1 MFVMN
6 NFLQENAD
14 QINSLEEKLS
24 SYLPLE
30 QFLKNDD
37 AILCVKACGEKTK
50 EYLDSSK
57 IKKLIKLITEEPE
70 DDNQIR
76 GHKIPYIASE
86 ILKLDCPYIL
96 ERFILSEKE
105 YNEKYNNKKPTENK
119 EDGVNEKTGN
129 ENSNNCGELD
139 KNNIESK
146 NDNQK
151 ENNIG
156 KENNEKN
163 GEEYKFMD
171 SDEDSDKDSD
181 DDSDKDNNENN
192 DKKDVINKNMDLK
205 NNADGNKSNAN
216 NDEEKN
222 KQNSINE
229 KKDENSDKEKED
241 EKMNNEKEESKKEA
255 EDKTTE
261 DKNKNILKENE
272 IEKKKDEDN
281 FNSKNDILKEEKK
294 EEVKKI
300 EEEKNNNPDTNNN
313 NNVQAKNSDKDSSS
327 DSSGSDDSD
336 DSGSGKEEMN
346 DLYSSNK
353 NEKYDENNPH
363 NVYLDLLINFV
374 MSDKPE
380 LNYVLSGYFLNVIQI
395 LLDKYPS
402 KLLTYLYNIRK
413 DALKRIVF
421 RSHQNVFSTLS
432 SKLLNLENFK
442 KSDEPDDYINNNIN
456 FRNELVGDIIK
467 SMNLEGFKDES
478 GKIFIECDMESKLL
492 FLFNLISDNKY
503 VVEYLLAK
511 NDIYVHILGI
521 LDIQLFTDKECSDN
535 NFDKKYG
542 LYRLFLNLV
551 IKLVKTINLN
561 EDYNFPTEFN
571 NNCIQKEK
579 SELSF
584 NEYMIIIFEN
594 ILKNNFM
601 PKKPAFIIG
610 NGSKIQYEGLG
621 RLNINI
627 LDLVAEML
635 TFMKKIPNIF
645 DSILINNNFVQ
656 NSINYFFK
664 YQWNN
669 LYHQKFILLFKIYLK
684 EEINH
689 KEITEF
695 IFGKYKLHEILTN
708 YLNSSPEAD
717 TDEDKPKKFKFDSGK
732 KINSGVYVHIIDL
745 MYKIQVYSG
754 LQTFTKEEREKLKII
769 NLGEY
774 EFLESEKCEREEK
787 KIDISQRIGNILK
800 ESQEW
805 NNAMDNIVMPII
817 KKFEYKFS
825 ESEATND
832 NDNNN
837 NKKDESTNSTESN
850 GVSNFGKEGIEI
862 SPNVI
867 RRNRTPP
874 PSPIKNKARRNMLM
888 KERMNSRR
896 KKYVVEEDF
905 FGENGDKGDKKE
917 NDINNDSNDKNG
929 DNIDEINIA
938 LEKNKSLELKEIKK
952 DIDKDPSIEKEEENK
967 IINNNI
973 DIKKQFDINE
983 EKITFDLPKNR
994 DKNIKSEPKRRVN
1007 INNDRRRRKMKS
1019 NKAYDDADFWED

>member
-6 NFLQENAD
+6 NFLQENNE
-14 QINSLEEKLS
+14 QINALEEKLS
-24 SYLPLE
+24 NYLPLE
-30 QFLKNDD
+30 QFLRNDE

-50 EYLDSSK
+50 EYLNSTK

-96 ERFILSEKE
+96 DRFILSEKE
-105 YNEKYNNKKPTENK
+105 YDEKYNNNNKQVENK
-119 EDGVNEKTGN
+119 VDGAIEKTGN
-129 ENSNNCGELD
+129 ENENKAEELNN
-139 KNNIESK
+139 NNIGSE
-146 NDNQK
+146 NDSQK

-156 KENNEKN
+156 KENNEKK
-163 GEEYKFMD
+163 GEEYKFID
-171 SDEDSDKDSD
+171 SDEDSEKDSNE
-181 DDSDKDNNENN
+181 DSDKENNEND
-192 DKKDVINKNMDLK
+192 DKKDDINENKDLK
-205 NNADGNKSNAN
+205 NDIDKNKSNDN
-216 NDEEKN
+216 NDEEKG
-222 KQNSINE
+222 KQNIN
-229 KKDENSDKEKED
+229 KDDKHENSDKEN
-241 EKMNNEKEESKKEA
+241 EKLDNEKEGIKKEL
-255 EDKTTE
+255 EDKGNE
-261 DKNKNILKENE
+261 DKNKDILKENE
-272 IEKKKDEDN
+272 IDKKKHEDN
-281 FNSKNDILKEEKK
+281 FNIKNDKLTDEKK
-294 EEVKKI
+294 EEEKKI
-300 EEEKNNNPDTNNN
+300 EEEKNNNPVTNNN
-313 NNVQAKNSDKDSSS
+313 NNGKTKNCDKDSSS

-336 DSGSGKEEMN
+336 DDSSSEKGEMN
-346 DLYSSNK
+346 DLNSSNK

-374 MSDKPE
+374 MNDKPE

-432 SKLLNLENFK
+432 SKLLNLENYK

-467 SMNLEGFKDES
+467 SMNLEGFKDET
-478 GKIFIECDMESKLL
+478 GKFFIECDMESKLL
-492 FLFNLISDNKY
+492 FLFNLFNDNKY
-503 VVEYLLAK
+503 VVEYLLEK
-511 NDIYVHILGI
+511 NDIYIHLLGL
-521 LDIQLFTDKECSDN
+521 LDIKLFPDNECSDN
-535 NFDKKYG
+535 NFDKKYA

-551 IKLVKTINLN
+551 IKLVKTLNLN
-561 EDYNFPTEFN
+561 EKYNFPTEFN
-571 NNCIQKEK
+571 YDCIKKEK
-579 SELSF
+579 NELSF
-584 NEYMIIIFEN
+584 NQYMIIIFEN
-594 ILKNNFM
+594 ILKNNFV

-610 NGSKIQYEGLG
+610 RGCKIEYEGLG
-621 RLNINI
+621 RLNISI

-645 DSILINNNFVQ
+645 DSILINNNFIQ

-669 LYHQKFILLFKIYLK
+669 LYHQKFISSFKIYLK
-684 EEINH
+684 EESNH

-708 YLNSSPEAD
+708 YLNSSPEEETNA
-717 TDEDKPKKFKFDSGK
+717 DKPKKFKFDSGK
-732 KINSGVYVHIIDL
+732 KINSGVYVHIFDL

-754 LQTFTKEEREKLKII
+754 LQTFTKEEKAKLKIV

-774 EFLESEKCEREEK
+774 EFLESEKIEREEK

-825 ESEATND
+825 PSEATDSND
-832 NDNNN
+832 
-837 NKKDESTNSTESN
+837 KKDASSNSTESN

-862 SPNVI
+862 SPSVI

-905 FGENGDKGDKKE
+905 YGENEDKGEKKE
-917 NDINNDSNDKNG
+917 NDTNKDDIKNG
-929 DNIDEINIA
+929 DNIDEINNT
-938 LEKNKSLELKEIKK
+938 LEKNKSLESKEIKK
-952 DIDKDPSIEKEEENK
+952 EIDKEISNEKVEENQL
-967 IINNNI
+967 INNNI
-973 DIKKQFDINE
+973 EVNKRFDLSE

-994 DKNIKSEPKRRVN
+994 DKNVKSEPKRRVN

>member
-1 MFVMN
+1 
-6 NFLQENAD
+6 
-14 QINSLEEKLS
+14 
-24 SYLPLE
+24 
-30 QFLKNDD
+30 
-37 AILCVKACGEKTK
+37 
-50 EYLDSSK
+50 
-57 IKKLIKLITEEPE
+57 
-70 DDNQIR
+70 
-76 GHKIPYIASE
+76 
-86 ILKLDCPYIL
+86 
-96 ERFILSEKE
+96 
-105 YNEKYNNKKPTENK
+105 
-119 EDGVNEKTGN
+119 
-129 ENSNNCGELD
+129 
-139 KNNIESK
+139 
-146 NDNQK
+146 
-151 ENNIG
+151 
-156 KENNEKN
+156 
-163 GEEYKFMD
+163 
-171 SDEDSDKDSD
+171 
-181 DDSDKDNNENN
+181 
-192 DKKDVINKNMDLK
+192 
-205 NNADGNKSNAN
+205 
-216 NDEEKN
+216 
-222 KQNSINE
+222 
-229 KKDENSDKEKED
+229 
-241 EKMNNEKEESKKEA
+241 
-255 EDKTTE
+255 
-261 DKNKNILKENE
+261 
-272 IEKKKDEDN
+272 
-281 FNSKNDILKEEKK
+281 
-294 EEVKKI
+294 
-300 EEEKNNNPDTNNN
+300 
-313 NNVQAKNSDKDSSS
+313 
-327 DSSGSDDSD
+327 
-336 DSGSGKEEMN
+336 
-346 DLYSSNK
+346 
-353 NEKYDENNPH
+353 
-363 NVYLDLLINFV
+363 
-374 MSDKPE
+374 
-380 LNYVLSGYFLNVIQI
+380 
-395 LLDKYPS
+395 
-402 KLLTYLYNIRK
+402 
-413 DALKRIVF
+413 
-421 RSHQNVFSTLS
+421 
-432 SKLLNLENFK
+432 
-442 KSDEPDDYINNNIN
+442 
-456 FRNELVGDIIK
+456 
-467 SMNLEGFKDES
+467 
-478 GKIFIECDMESKLL
+478 
-492 FLFNLISDNKY
+492 
-503 VVEYLLAK
+503 
-511 NDIYVHILGI
+511 
-521 LDIQLFTDKECSDN
+521 
-535 NFDKKYG
+535 
-542 LYRLFLNLV
+542 
-551 IKLVKTINLN
+551 
-561 EDYNFPTEFN
+561 
-571 NNCIQKEK
+571 
-579 SELSF
+579 
-584 NEYMIIIFEN
+584 
-594 ILKNNFM
+594 M

-635 TFMKKIPNIF
+635 IFMKKIPNIF

-917 NDINNDSNDKNG
+917 NDINNDNNDKNG

-952 DIDKDPSIEKEEENK
+952 DIDKDPSNEKEEENK

-1007 INNDRRRRKMKS
+1007 INNDRRRRKIKS

>member
-14 QINSLEEKLS
+14 QINTLEEKLS

-37 AILCVKACGEKTK
+37 AILCVKACGEKTR
-50 EYLDSSK
+50 EYLNSAK
-57 IKKLIKLITEEPE
+57 IKKLIKLITEEPD

-76 GHKIPYIASE
+76 GHKIPYVASE

-105 YNEKYNNKKPTENK
+105 YNEKYNQNNNKPVENK
-119 EDGVNEKTGN
+119 VDGTNEKTEN
-129 ENSNNCGELD
+129 ENSSKSEELN
-139 KNNIESK
+139 NNIK
-146 NDNQK
+146 TQNDSQK
-151 ENNIG
+151 ENNKG

-163 GEEYKFMD
+163 GEEYKFID
-171 SDEDSDKDSD
+171 SDEDSEKESDEDSDKENNGKKDAVNENKD
-181 DDSDKDNNENN
+181 IKSDKEE
-192 DKKDVINKNMDLK
+192 
-205 NNADGNKSNAN
+205 NKSNIN

-222 KQNSINE
+222 KENLIKEKKEENSDSNTDKENEKNNEKEKSKKETEDKINEDKNENIVKENEKEE
-229 KKDENSDKEKED
+229 KKDEN
-241 EKMNNEKEESKKEA
+241 
-255 EDKTTE
+255 
-261 DKNKNILKENE
+261 
-272 IEKKKDEDN
+272 N
-281 FNSKNDILKEEKK
+281 FNNKNDILTEEKK
-294 EEVKKI
+294 EE
-300 EEEKNNNPDTNNN
+300 ENNNNPDT
-313 NNVQAKNSDKDSSS
+313 KNKNKEKSKKSDKDSSS

-336 DSGSGKEEMN
+336 DDSDSEKVN
-346 DLYSSNK
+346 DLNSPNN

-363 NVYLDLLINFV
+363 NAYLDLLINFV

-380 LNYVLSGYFLNVIQI
+380 LNYVLSGYFLNVVQI

-402 KLLTYLYNIRK
+402 KLLTYLYDIRK

-432 SKLLNLENFK
+432 SKLLNLENYK
-442 KSDEPDDYINNNIN
+442 KTDEPDDYINNNIN

-478 GKIFIECDMESKLL
+478 GKIFIECDMECKLL
-492 FLFNLISDNKY
+492 FLFNLINDNKY
-503 VVEYLLAK
+503 VVEYLLGK
-511 NDIYVHILGI
+511 NDIYVHLLGL
-521 LDIQLFTDKECSDN
+521 LDIKLFTDNESSDN
-535 NFDKKYG
+535 NFEKKYA

-551 IKLVKTINLN
+551 IKLVKTLNLK

-579 SELSF
+579 NELSF

-610 NGSKIQYEGLG
+610 KGSKIQYEGLG

-627 LDLVAEML
+627 LDFVAEML
-635 TFMKKIPNIF
+635 IFMKKIPNIF

-669 LYHQKFILLFKIYLK
+669 LYHQKFILLFKTYLK
-684 EEINH
+684 EESNH

-708 YLNSSPEAD
+708 YLNLGPDAEANP
-717 TDEDKPKKFKFDSGK
+717 DKPKKFKFDSGK

-745 MYKIQVYSG
+745 MYKIQVYAG
-754 LQTFTKEEREKLKII
+754 LKTFTNEEREKLKII

-800 ESQEW
+800 ESKEW

-825 ESEATND
+825 ESEATDNND
-832 NDNNN
+832 NKDTSTNNN
-837 NKKDESTNSTESN
+837 ESN
-850 GVSNFGKEGIEI
+850 MVSNFGKEGIEI
-862 SPNVI
+862 SPNVL

-905 FGENGDKGDKKE
+905 YGENDDKNEDKGDKNE
-917 NDINNDSNDKNG
+917 NDANNDNDNKNVE
-929 DNIDEINIA
+929 NIDEINNA
-938 LEKNKSLELKEIKK
+938 LEKNKSLESKEIKK
-952 DIDKDPSIEKEEENK
+952 DINKEISNEKNEENS
-967 IINNNI
+967 IINRNI
-973 DIKKQFDINE
+973 EVKNLFDINE
-983 EKITFDLPKNR
+983 DKITFDLPKGR

>member
-6 NFLQENAD
+6 NFLQENNE
-14 QINSLEEKLS
+14 QISALEEKLS
-24 SYLPLE
+24 NYLPLE
-30 QFLKNDD
+30 QFLKNDE

-50 EYLDSSK
+50 EYLNSSK

-86 ILKLDCPYIL
+86 ILKLDCPFIL
-96 ERFILSEKE
+96 DRFILSEKE
-105 YNEKYNNKKPTENK
+105 YDEKYNNNNNKQVEKKV
-119 EDGVNEKTGN
+119 DGAIEKTGN
-129 ENSNNCGELD
+129 ENENKAEEL
-139 KNNIESK
+139 N
-146 NDNQK
+146 NDNTGSQNDSQK
-151 ENNIG
+151 ENNMG
-156 KENNEKN
+156 KENNEKKD
-163 GEEYKFMD
+163 EEYKFID
-171 SDEDSDKDSD
+171 SDEDSEKDSNE
-181 DDSDKDNNENN
+181 DSDKENNEND
-192 DKKDVINKNMDLK
+192 DKKDDINEKKDLK
-205 NNADGNKSNAN
+205 IDIDKNKSNDN
-216 NDEEKN
+216 NDEEKG
-222 KQNSINE
+222 KQNLNNE
-229 KKDENSDKEKED
+229 EKHENSDKK
-241 EKMNNEKEESKKEA
+241 NEKLDNDKEGTKKEL
-255 EDKTTE
+255 EDKGNE
-261 DKNKNILKENE
+261 NKNILKENE
-272 IEKKKDEDN
+272 IAEKKHEDN
-281 FNSKNDILKEEKK
+281 FNIKNDKLTDEKK
-294 EEVKKI
+294 EEEKKI
-300 EEEKNNNPDTNNN
+300 EEEKNNNPVTNNN
-313 NNVQAKNSDKDSSS
+313 NNEQTKNSGKDSSS
-327 DSSGSDDSD
+327 DSSGSEDSD
-336 DSGSGKEEMN
+336 DDSSSEKREMN
-346 DLYSSNK
+346 DLNSSNK

-432 SKLLNLENFK
+432 SKLLNLENYK
-442 KSDEPDDYINNNIN
+442 KNDEPDDYINNNIN

-492 FLFNLISDNKY
+492 FLFNLINDNKY

-917 NDINNDSNDKNG
+917 NDINNDNNDKNG

-952 DIDKDPSIEKEEENK
+952 DIDKDPSNEKEEENK

>member
-6 NFLQENAD
+6 NFLQENSD
-14 QINSLEEKLS
+14 QINALEEKLS

-30 QFLKNDD
+30 QFLRNDE

-76 GHKIPYIASE
+76 GHKIPYVASE

-105 YNEKYNNKKPTENK
+105 YNEKYNNKPAENK
-119 EDGVNEKTGN
+119 VDGANEKTEN
-129 ENSNNCGELD
+129 ENNNNCGELNN
-139 KNNIESK
+139 KNIETQ

-151 ENNIG
+151 ENNKG

-163 GEEYKFMD
+163 EEEYKFVD
-171 SDEDSDKDSD
+171 SDEDSEKDSD
-181 DDSDKDNNENN
+181 EDSDKDNNENN
-192 DKKDVINKNMDLK
+192 DKKDVINENKDIKNDT
-205 NNADGNKSNAN
+205 NENKSKVN
-216 NDEEKN
+216 NGEEKSN
-222 KQNSINE
+222 QNLINE
-229 KKDENSDKEKED
+229 KKDENSDKEKQD
-241 EKMNNEKEESKKEA
+241 KNLNNENEESKKEL
-255 EDKTTE
+255 EDKINE

-272 IEKKKDEDN
+272 IEEKKDEDN
-281 FNSKNDILKEEKK
+281 FNSKNDALTEEKK

-313 NNVQAKNSDKDSSS
+313 NNGQAKNSDNSSSS

-336 DSGSGKEEMN
+336 DSASEKEEMN

-432 SKLLNLENFK
+432 SKLLNLESYK

-478 GKIFIECDMESKLL
+478 GKIYIECDMESKLL
-492 FLFNLISDNKY
+492 FLFNLFNDNKN
-503 VVEYLLAK
+503 VVEYLLGK
-511 NDIYVHILGI
+511 NDIYVHLLGL
-521 LDIQLFTDKECSDN
+521 LDIKLFPDNEGSNN
-535 NFDKKYG
+535 NFDRKYA

-551 IKLVKTINLN
+551 IKLVKTLNLN
-561 EDYNFPTEFN
+561 ENYNFPTEFN

-579 SELSF
+579 NELSF

-610 NGSKIQYEGLG
+610 KGSKIQYEGLG

-627 LDLVAEML
+627 LDLVSEML

-656 NSINYFFK
+656 NSINYFLK

-669 LYHQKFILLFKIYLK
+669 LYHQKFILLFKTYLK
-684 EEINH
+684 EESNH

-695 IFGKYKLHEILTN
+695 IFGKYKLQEILTN
-708 YLNSSPEAD
+708 YLNSGPEAD
-717 TDEDKPKKFKFDSGK
+717 TDADKPKKFKFDSGK

-805 NNAMDNIVMPII
+805 NNTMSNIVMPII

-825 ESEATND
+825 ESEATDD
-832 NDNNN
+832 ND
-837 NKKDESTNSTESN
+837 KKDASTNNTESN

-905 FGENGDKGDKKE
+905 YGENEDKGDKKG
-917 NDINNDSNDKNG
+917 NDTNNDNKEKNG
-929 DNIDEINIA
+929 DNIDEINNA
-938 LEKNKSLELKEIKK
+938 LEKNKSLESKEIKK
-952 DIDKDPSIEKEEENK
+952 DIDKETSSEKEEENK
-967 IINNNI
+967 KANNNIINNNI
-973 DIKKQFDINE
+973 ELNKQFDINE
-983 EKITFDLPKNR
+983 EKITFDLPRNR
-994 DKNIKSEPKRRVN
+994 DKNVKSEPKRRVN

>member
-1 MFVMN
+1 
-6 NFLQENAD
+6 
-14 QINSLEEKLS
+14 
-24 SYLPLE
+24 
-30 QFLKNDD
+30 
-37 AILCVKACGEKTK
+37 
-50 EYLDSSK
+50 
-57 IKKLIKLITEEPE
+57 
-70 DDNQIR
+70 
-76 GHKIPYIASE
+76 
-86 ILKLDCPYIL
+86 
-96 ERFILSEKE
+96 
-105 YNEKYNNKKPTENK
+105 
-119 EDGVNEKTGN
+119 
-129 ENSNNCGELD
+129 
-139 KNNIESK
+139 
-146 NDNQK
+146 
-151 ENNIG
+151 
-156 KENNEKN
+156 
-163 GEEYKFMD
+163 
-171 SDEDSDKDSD
+171 
-181 DDSDKDNNENN
+181 
-192 DKKDVINKNMDLK
+192 
-205 NNADGNKSNAN
+205 
-216 NDEEKN
+216 
-222 KQNSINE
+222 
-229 KKDENSDKEKED
+229 
-241 EKMNNEKEESKKEA
+241 
-255 EDKTTE
+255 
-261 DKNKNILKENE
+261 
-272 IEKKKDEDN
+272 
-281 FNSKNDILKEEKK
+281 
-294 EEVKKI
+294 
-300 EEEKNNNPDTNNN
+300 
-313 NNVQAKNSDKDSSS
+313 
-327 DSSGSDDSD
+327 
-336 DSGSGKEEMN
+336 
-346 DLYSSNK
+346 
-353 NEKYDENNPH
+353 
-363 NVYLDLLINFV
+363 
-374 MSDKPE
+374 
-380 LNYVLSGYFLNVIQI
+380 
-395 LLDKYPS
+395 
-402 KLLTYLYNIRK
+402 
-413 DALKRIVF
+413 
-421 RSHQNVFSTLS
+421 
-432 SKLLNLENFK
+432 
-442 KSDEPDDYINNNIN
+442 
-456 FRNELVGDIIK
+456 
-467 SMNLEGFKDES
+467 
-478 GKIFIECDMESKLL
+478 
-492 FLFNLISDNKY
+492 
-503 VVEYLLAK
+503 VVEYLLEK
-511 NDIYVHILGI
+511 NDIYIHLLGL
-521 LDIQLFTDKECSDN
+521 LDIKLFPDNECSDN
-535 NFDKKYG
+535 NFDKKYA

-551 IKLVKTINLN
+551 IKLVKTLNLN
-561 EDYNFPTEFN
+561 ENYNFPTEFN
-571 NNCIQKEK
+571 YDCIKKEK
-579 SELSF
+579 NELSF
-584 NEYMIIIFEN
+584 NEYLIIIFEN
-594 ILKNNFM
+594 ILKNNFV

-610 NGSKIQYEGLG
+610 SGCKIQYEGLG

-627 LDLVAEML
+627 LDFVAEML

-645 DSILINNNFVQ
+645 DSILINNNFIQ

-669 LYHQKFILLFKIYLK
+669 LYHQKFISSFKIYLK
-684 EEINH
+684 EESNH

-708 YLNSSPEAD
+708 YLNSSPEAE
-717 TDEDKPKKFKFDSGK
+717 TDADKPKKFKFDSGK

-917 NDINNDSNDKNG
+917 NDINNDNNDKNG